1 MVKCTNCRTSI
12 QPVAADEYEAKL
24 VEEVEQ
30 TGGYPSTGVR
40 VDVEREH
47 DTVERAWLAPMDSPT
62 EFECSRC
69 GKRNVAPGP

>member
-62 EFECSRC
+62 EFECPRC